1 MKLLFVVFFFFD
13 WVFEVGIVID
23 FDVVEVV
30 VMFLDFEV
38 VVKKICVFSIDEL
51 VEEYLKLKED
61 IRKFL
66 CMDLIY

>member
-1 MKLLFVVFFFFD
+1 
-13 WVFEVGIVID
+13 
-23 FDVVEVV
+23 
-30 VMFLDFEV
+30 MFLDFEV

-66 CMDLIY
+66 CMDLIYQYLFFVLGFQV